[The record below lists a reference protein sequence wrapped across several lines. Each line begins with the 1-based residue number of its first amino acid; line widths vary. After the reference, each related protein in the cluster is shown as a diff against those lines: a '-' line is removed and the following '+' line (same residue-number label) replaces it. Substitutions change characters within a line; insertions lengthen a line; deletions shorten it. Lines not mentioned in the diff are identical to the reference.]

1 MEPESLTE
9 NVASVRRFNRLY
21 TKAIGVIGGSYL
33 DSPFSLGESRIFYE
47 LAQQETATASDLARQ
62 LDLDP
67 GYLSRTLRRLEQ
79 GGLVVKSRSDS
90 DGRQNVLALTE
101 TGNAAFTEIN
111 ARSATEMR
119 KLLETLTPEDRGRL
133 VAAMGAIERILAPRP
148 DRRPTLVLRPH
159 AAGDLGWIVERHGV
173 LYKRDYGWGEKF
185 EALVASVMAAFGR
198 HNDPAHERCWIAEK
212 DGERVGAVMLV
223 AASPETAQLR
233 MLLVEP
239 AARGLGLG
247 ETLVNQA
254 IRFAEQSGYRKV
266 TLWTHAVLVAARRI
280 YARHGFRLVLSETHD
295 EFGVE
300 VVGETWE
307 KDL

>member
-67 GYLSRTLRRLEQ
+67 GYLSRT
-79 GGLVVKSRSDS
+79 
-90 DGRQNVLALTE
+90 LTE